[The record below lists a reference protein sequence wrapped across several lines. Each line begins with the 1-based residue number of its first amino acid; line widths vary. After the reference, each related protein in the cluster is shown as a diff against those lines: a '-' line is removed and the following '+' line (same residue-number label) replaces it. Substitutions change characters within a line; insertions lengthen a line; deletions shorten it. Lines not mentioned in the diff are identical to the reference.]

1 MIEIPDPDSIPGVAD
16 WVELSVSITGNGV
29 SKATVASAIEGASG
43 EEPSEALLT
52 SIWRAL
58 DYRHNFIRAI
68 SSKLKSAQLSL
79 NSNLNH
85 HLST

>member
-1 MIEIPDPDSIPGVAD
+1 MIEIPDPHSIPGVAD

-58 DYRHNFIRAI
+58 DYRQQLYWRHFFKVEERTVEPQFE
-68 SSKLKSAQLSL
+68 SS
-79 NSNLNH
+79 
-85 HLST
+85 TTT